1 MSKPRLARR
10 TRPVGKTGTGA
21 TLSGVLALLS
31 VIAPL
36 GINTYLP
43 ALSEIGGGFGV
54 DLPRIQLSVAVF
66 LLGLGLG
73 QFCAAPVSDRYGR
86 RPTALTGTA
95 IVAASTIG
103 ILLCRSADQFIALRL
118 VQGFGAGV
126 AIVNIGAVVGDLFD
140 TRGAARMLS
149 VISLVQAVARLAA
162 PFIGAALLAA
172 FDWRSIFGVLLAY
185 CAFLGLLLW
194 LKLPE
199 TVPPSRQPD
208 RIPSI
213 IRNAIHGYR
222 RVFGRTRAMGYA
234 VCLSFSTGCLF
245 VFLTDAAF
253 IYMEWFGLSAGVFS
267 GLLALNVAAIV
278 LCTILNVR
286 LLKRHPAHRIVR
298 IACGT
303 QCLAACTLLG
313 HVALTT
319 PSLPVVI
326 ALITASMGLA
336 GLIIGNAGACF
347 LAYFPNL
354 RATAS
359 GVAGS
364 IQFVAG
370 GVLGTALSIFHTG
383 TLATTAIGV
392 TLCACA
398 ATATLTSARPPAENA
413 AT

>member
-1 MSKPRLARR
+1 MSEPRSERR
-10 TRPVGKTGTGA
+10 TGTVGKMGTDA
-21 TLSGVLALLS
+21 TLPVVLALLS

-36 GINTYLP
+36 AINTYLP
-43 ALSEIGGGFGV
+43 ALSEIGSRFGV
-54 DLPRIQLSVAVF
+54 ELSRIQLSVAVF
-66 LLGLGLG
+66 LFGLGLG
-73 QFCAAPVSDRYGR
+73 QLFAAPVSDRYGR

-95 IVAASTIG
+95 MVAASTIG

-140 TRGAARMLS
+140 TRGAARTLS
-149 VISLVQAVARLAA
+149 VISLVQAVVRLAA
-162 PFIGAALLAA
+162 PFIGAALLAM

-199 TVPPSRQPD
+199 TVPPASRD
-208 RIPSI
+208 KFPSI
-213 IRNAIHGYR
+213 VRNAIRGYG
-222 RVFGRTRAMGYA
+222 RVFGRTRALGYA

-253 IYMEWFGLSAGVFS
+253 IYMEWFGLTAGVFS
-267 GLLALNVAAIV
+267 GLLALNVAAIAV
-278 LCTILNVR
+278 CTILNVR
-286 LLKRHPAHRIVR
+286 LLKKHPAYRIVR

-303 QCLAACTLLG
+303 QCLAACILLG
-313 HVALTT
+313 HVILTA

-326 ALITASMGLA
+326 ALLTVSMGLA

-347 LAYFPNL
+347 LAYFPHV

-359 GVAGS
+359 GAAGS

-370 GVLGTALSIFHTG
+370 GVLGTALSILHTG

-392 TLCACA
+392 TFCACVA
-398 ATATLTSARPPAENA
+398 AAALTAAKPPPAESA
-413 AT
+413 AA